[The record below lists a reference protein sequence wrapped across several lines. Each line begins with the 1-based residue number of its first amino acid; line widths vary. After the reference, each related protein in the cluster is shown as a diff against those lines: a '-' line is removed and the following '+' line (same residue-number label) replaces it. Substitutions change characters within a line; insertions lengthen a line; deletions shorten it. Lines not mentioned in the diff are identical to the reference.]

1 MSKDPSGSA
10 AINYTVETPK
20 VHTFIFILF
29 SIEFFSIKNFPTR
42 KFSTTYEPGFWE
54 KALKVRSDRVVG
66 ELAQSSEMSS
76 KSFKTSE
83 NLQEPW

>member
-29 SIEFFSIKNFPTR
+29 SIEFFSIKHFSTR
-42 KFSTTYEPGFWE
+42 KFSTTY
-54 KALKVRSDRVVG
+54 SDPKFS
-66 ELAQSSEMSS
+66 QDS
-76 KSFKTSE
+76 KNHT
-83 NLQEPW
+83 